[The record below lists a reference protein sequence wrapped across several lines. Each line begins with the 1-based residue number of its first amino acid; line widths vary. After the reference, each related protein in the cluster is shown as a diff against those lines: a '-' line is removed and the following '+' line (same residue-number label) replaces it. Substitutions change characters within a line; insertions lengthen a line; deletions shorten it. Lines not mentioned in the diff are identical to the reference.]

1 MATERKHIF
10 VAMGPDIYDYIA
22 KMSGYSG
29 KSMSRYVGELIDA
42 DRKKNMDL
50 YEKLVS
56 FGFKGTDPEAERAAQ
71 KGDRER

>member
-10 VAMGPDIYDYIA
+10 VGMGPGTYDYIA
-22 KMSGYSG
+22 KMAGYSG
-29 KSMSRYVGELIDA
+29 KSMSRYVVELIDA
-42 DRKKNMDL
+42 DKKKNLDL

-56 FGFKGTDPEAERAAQ
+56 FGFKGTDPEGEREAQ